1 MSDLT
6 PLSETQKLL
15 MGEFYSKGNQ
25 KIALDKVARRLI
37 WDKFIENRQ
46 LADFLYLKEA
56 IPSLYHEIEKSITQ
70 NRNLQSAV
78 FSECVYSQA
87 LANHF
92 GLVDFF
98 YFPDNRKVTLEQA
111 DGKPKNFNELTV
123 RYSYSH
129 TTSGAVLFQAGGA
142 AGVDCAFQS
151 NSFPEVA
158 MIELKEPYARAS
170 DPNLPKYEKDG
181 LLISTEKFEKAN
193 PQFKSMLEEQIS
205 KGTNIF
211 EHLGSNIN
219 DFSQKS
225 IETALNENYQGEK
238 FAHVICTEDNYGNL
252 VMLPSNHVAHWARME
267 GEIRPTGRNSCKAWS
282 TSQLVEVLRQIGA
295 TETGGRVEIE
305 MSSLKPKPER
315 GGNRI
320 SRYRIDPIF
329 FVRTKDVRIFGEIAS
344 FDLKSVKQNI
354 PSITAKMNF
363 EKLDIEEVRDFYMRN
378 N

>member
-56 IPSLYHEIEKSITQ
+56 IPSLYHEIEKAITQ
-70 NRNLQSAV
+70 KRNIQSAV

-92 GLVDFF
+92 GLIDFF
-98 YFPDNRKVTLEQA
+98 YFPENKKISLKDKTKQIQNLQ
-111 DGKPKNFNELTV
+111 ELTV

-129 TTSGAVLFQAGGA
+129 TKSGAVLFQAGGA
-142 AGVDCAFQS
+142 GGVDCAFQ
-151 NSFPEVA
+151 NEKFPEVA

-170 DPNLPKYEKDG
+170 DPNLPKYEKNG
-181 LLISTEKFEKAN
+181 LIISTEKFEKAN
-193 PQFKSMLEEQIS
+193 PQFNSMLEEQIT

-211 EHLGSNIN
+211 NHLGSNIN
-219 DFSQKS
+219 NFSPTS
-225 IETALNENYQGEK
+225 IEKALKENYQGEK
-238 FAHVICTEDNYGNL
+238 FAHVICTEDSHGNL
-252 VMLPSNHVAHWARME
+252 VMLPSNHVTHWARME
-267 GEIRPTGRNSCKAWS
+267 GEIRPSGRNSCKAWS
-282 TSQLVEVLRQIGA
+282 TARLIEVLGNIGAKEQGGKVEVDM
-295 TETGGRVEIE
+295 T
-305 MSSLKPKPER
+305 SLKPTKAR
-315 GGNRI
+315 GGSQI

-329 FVRTKDVRIFGEIAS
+329 FVRAKDLTTEGVRAT

-363 EKLDIEEVRDFYMRN
+363 EDLEIEEVRDFYMRAR
-378 N
+378 